1 MSTKKKSNNTNKK
14 NNTNAKKVERIV
26 EEKTVNEDSNTTSLS
41 VIKKEDL
48 DDFIEE
54 DLGIKNNNTVKK
66 NNHIITNFILC
77 IVLVVSIVFFVLNV
91 LDNKSSITTIISSL
105 IITLF
110 SIIYSVIG
118 ITYHRKNKI
127 IIFISGLLLLAFF
140 GLNIFKNKTYIS
152 DISSVEDFT
161 GKDLTY
167 VVKWASKNNI
177 TLNQDYEY
185 SDMIEEYKIISQDSP
200 NGTKLKDISELKIS
214 ISEGPNPYKEIV
226 VPSMLTWN
234 ADRVINFVEDNHLSN
249 VIVEFVSSD
258 KVKDTVI
265 EQSKSGNLR
274 RDDELKI
281 TFSYGEELGFDEVKL
296 IDFTNMSKFRIEF
309 YMKQNQLNYDFDYDF
324 SNKVKRDHG
333 IKQSIKSG
341 EAVHVNGDRITI
353 TLSKGPEIKVPDTSK
368 MSITELTEWAV
379 KNRIKLE
386 FIDKYDDSVKE
397 GEIIGIDKNTGD
409 IIEQRSTIKV
419 SLSRGKLKM
428 PKFSSYDDFKSWAD
442 KYEIKYEEK
451 REFNNKVKAGEV
463 ISYSYKSGDTIK
475 NGDTIIVTISDGAKV
490 TVPNL
495 KGLNKNDA
503 ISKLKKAGLNYSF
516 RYQSSNSTKDTV
528 ISQSISSGSEVS
540 SGTTISVTLS
550 SGKNSNN
557 NGNNNNNNNNNGSN
571 TNPHTNPDSE
581 PDPEPE
587 QPKPVCN
594 SCTILRSYVSNAV
607 DGKETCN
614 EAKNSLISSLQ
625 SRCPGL
631 TVIVN
636 CVDKDGYN
644 TNDFITK
651 FIGET
656 NSCSTVSYTLAN

>member
-1 MSTKKKSNNTNKK
+1 MSAKKKK
-14 NNTNAKKVERIV
+14 NNKIKKSTEAVDEKIIDEDSLSKKV
-26 EEKTVNEDSNTTSLS
+26 NDSIDETFDN
-41 VIKKEDL
+41 
-48 DDFIEE
+48 
-54 DLGIKNNNTVKK
+54 KNNKKVKDNK
-66 NNHIITNFILC
+66 HILTNIVLC
-77 IVLVVSIVFFVLNV
+77 ILLIVSLIVFVLNII
-91 LDNKSSITTIISSL
+91 NKNTSINTIISSL

-110 SIIYSVIG
+110 SILYSIIG
-118 ITYHRKNKI
+118 ITYHRKNKLTI
-127 IIFISGLLLLAFF
+127 LISGLLLLVYF
-140 GLNIFKNKTYIS
+140 GLSIFDNTTPVNS
-152 DISSVEDFT
+152 ISSVKNFV
-161 GKDLTY
+161 GKDLAY

-185 SDMIEEYKIISQDSP
+185 SDMIEEYKIISQDIP
-200 NGTKLKDISELKIS
+200 FGTKLKDISDLRIS

-226 VPSMLTWN
+226 VPSMLTWD
-234 ADRVINFVEDNHLSN
+234 AERVINYVEDNHMSN

-281 TFSYGEELGFDEVKL
+281 TFSYGEELGFEEVKL

-309 YMKQNQLNYDFDYDF
+309 YMKQNQLNYDFNDDF
-324 SNKVKRDHG
+324 SNKIKRDYG
-333 IKQSIKSG
+333 IKQSI
-341 EAVHVNGDRITI
+341 EAGKTVHINGDRITV

-397 GEIIGIDKNTGD
+397 GEIISIDKNTGD

-419 SLSRGKLKM
+419 SLSRGRLKM
-428 PKFSSYDDFKSWAD
+428 PKFNSYDDFKSWAD

-451 REFNNKVKAGEV
+451 REFNSRVKSGEV

-475 NGDTIIVTISDGAKV
+475 NGDTIIVTISDGEKV

-495 KGLNKNDA
+495 KGLTKNEA
-503 ISKLKKAGLNYSF
+503 INKLKRVGLNYSF
-516 RYQSSNSTKDTV
+516 RYQASNSTKDTV

-550 SGKNSNN
+550 SGKNSSNN
-557 NGNNNNNNNNNGSN
+557 NNSNNNNNNNNNNSN
-571 TNPHTNPDSE
+571 TNNNPHTNPD
-581 PDPEPE
+581 PEPSNPP
-587 QPKPVCN
+587 QQVCN
-594 SCTILRSYVSNAV
+594 SCMILRSYISSAI
-607 DGKETCN
+607 DGKDSCGA
-614 EAKNSLISSLQ
+614 AKSALINSLQ
-625 SRCPGL
+625 SKCPGL
-631 TVIVN
+631 KVN
-636 CVDKDGYN
+636 VSCVDKDGYD
-644 TNDFITK
+644 TNDIIQT

-656 NSCSTVSYTLAN
+656 NSCSTVNYVLAN